1 MWPFFLWFWK
11 DIGEHCCG
19 LIYNRQLQYNS
30 LSGGLPQ
37 WLVQLPHLSE
47 LWVLYFQKNC
57 LCDILIFLIKL
68 QDQTHTNSWLNVQD
82 KTLKFGSNFK
92 IFTCFFSHFHISHNH
107 VIAQAKDIS
116 ISCHNLKYFTF
127 GWRSASKLKGFKQ
140 VMTLDFLQCGIGLSS
155 ITILVAPF
163 PQVSLPTMPLGL
175 SCK

>member
-1 MWPFFLWFWK
+1 LILVWPFFLWFWK
-11 DIGEHCCG
+11 DIGEHCCV
-19 LIYNRQLQYNS
+19 LIYNRQLQYNF

-68 QDQTHTNSWLNVQD
+68 QDQTHTNSWLNLQD

-92 IFTCFFSHFHISHNH
+92 IFTCFFSHFHISHNL

-116 ISCHNLKYFTF
+116 ISCHNLNYFTF
-127 GWRSASKLKGFKQ
+127 G
-140 VMTLDFLQCGIGLSS
+140 
-155 ITILVAPF
+155 
-163 PQVSLPTMPLGL
+163 
-175 SCK
+175 